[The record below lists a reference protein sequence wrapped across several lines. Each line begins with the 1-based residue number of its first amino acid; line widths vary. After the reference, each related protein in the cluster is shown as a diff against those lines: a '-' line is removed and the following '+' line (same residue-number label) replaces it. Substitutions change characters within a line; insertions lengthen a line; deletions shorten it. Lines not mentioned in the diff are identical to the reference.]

1 MANTNSSA
9 NTSFRGMSSGYSLY
23 PSRKNNVIFR
33 NVRLLQRTQIDNYLL
48 VKKNL
53 IVGGDVNKDM
63 DHENYTQEFNPSDKQ
78 SILFPGMADF
88 IEANIL
94 QGDKSS
100 EDTLQATYWND
111 LGNDVFDDWGYFFI
125 YDVSAGK
132 YYFPLLTPMNQAD
145 KVMTTQTFNPG
156 FGELS
161 FNITHGWREKGI
173 FQMDVSCT
181 DSNFEFRFGAY
192 GNLGSDGDEDDYNMT
207 ASYGTGK
214 TLYYHHHAEQ
224 NDEFEVLYSY
234 FQPYREVDNTSDI
247 FASLYD
253 PENTDD
259 NSLITK
265 PIKEGVRVY
274 FSKQY
279 DVKDWVISD
288 ILEEDLSLYNGDI
301 KAEGNIL
308 AEGQILAKSFNLGR
322 TGVIYLNNENYIAGS
337 DLINGYFMSNGT
349 SETRNF
355 YLPNV
360 STLFSAI
367 PNAVEGTSFRFTI
380 NNYQNIEGGHA
391 WNLSFETSNL
401 QGTYLKH
408 TSVPAGCIITYA
420 VILNFGEGPGGIV
433 VQESEPVPYLP

>member
-23 PSRKNNVIFR
+23 PSKKNNVIFT
-33 NVRLLQRTQIDNYLL
+33 NVRLLQRTQVDNYLL
-48 VKKNL
+48 VKKGL

-63 DHENYTQEFNPSDKQ
+63 DHESYTGEFNPFSLQ

-88 IEANIL
+88 IEDNIL
-94 QGDKSS
+94 QGDKTS
-100 EDTLQATYWND
+100 ENKLQATYWND

-132 YYFPLLTPMNQAD
+132 YYFPLLSPMNRAD

-173 FQMDVSCT
+173 FQIDVSCT

-192 GNLGSDGDEDDYNMT
+192 GNFGSDGDEDDYNMT
-207 ASYGTGK
+207 ASYDNGK
-214 TLYYHHHAEQ
+214 TLYYHHHGEQ
-224 NDEFEVLYSY
+224 DDESEVLYSY
-234 FQPYREVDNTSDI
+234 FQPYRAVDNTANI
-247 FASLYD
+247 FASLYN
-253 PENTDD
+253 PEDTDD

-265 PIKEGVRVY
+265 PIKEGIRIY
-274 FSKQY
+274 FSKQN

-288 ILEEDLSLYNGDI
+288 ILGEDLSLYNGDI

-308 AEGQILAKSFNLGR
+308 AEGQILAKSYNLGR
-322 TGVIYLNNENYIAGS
+322 TGITYLNNANYIAGS
-337 DLINGYFMSNGT
+337 SLINGYFMSNGI
-349 SETRNF
+349 SETRTF

-380 NNYQNIEGGHA
+380 NNYQNIEGGYA
-391 WNLSFETSNL
+391 WDLSFETSNL
-401 QGTYLKH
+401 QANNLKN
-408 TSVPAGCIITYA
+408 TSVPPGCIITYA
-420 VILNFGEGPGGIV
+420 VILSFGEGPEGIL
-433 VQESEPVPYLP
+433 VQESEPFPIA